1 MKIIV
6 DADACPVK
14 ETIVKIAG
22 QHQLPV
28 IMVSST
34 EHLISTPGTEI
45 IMVDNHSQSAD
56 IYIAN
61 HCQPGDI
68 VVTQDYGLAAIVMA
82 RGANAINPFG
92 NIYTNDNIDRLLMQ
106 RYLNQKARK
115 AREKTSRTSP
125 RTREDNHHFEFG
137 LNKLINSVEK

>member
-1 MKIIV
+1 MRIIV

-14 ETIVKIAG
+14 EAIVKIAN
-22 QHQLPV
+22 QHHLSV

-45 IMVDNHSQSAD
+45 VMVDNHSQSAD

-61 HCQPGDI
+61 QCQSGDI

-82 RGANAINPFG
+82 RGASAINLFG
-92 NIYTNDNIDRLLMQ
+92 NTYTDDNIDQLLMQ

-115 AREKTSRTSP
+115 AREKTSKTSP
-125 RTREDNHHFEFG
+125 RTREDNNSFEIGFK
-137 LNKLINSVEK
+137 KLIKAIKK